1 MYFRPNCIWLVAFLN
16 AYTIVPARLIR
27 ITLAKRPVKVNAAQD
42 SRFALLDALSVRSRK
57 CLETSMVGVFAEIW
71 CIRYRFLKSIRDLTT
86 LFSAHTD

>member
-1 MYFRPNCIWLVAFLN
+1 
-16 AYTIVPARLIR
+16 
-27 ITLAKRPVKVNAAQD
+27 
-42 SRFALLDALSVRSRK
+42 LDALSVRSRK